1 MRCNAPFRW
10 IETQMVSVSPDE
22 EIDLPVPSRPRLSRR
37 DFTQLVVLIVAVQ
50 LIILTVAG
58 SSVLSLFLLAALEGG
73 CYVLIYKYGGT
84 DINAGIVLAIGLA
97 HLIIASFIKIA
108 LLQSLDENLI
118 VPATTE
124 WVTLVYFTCLMLAFL
139 VARKLP
145 VSRARSHGDPNL
157 RTLEWLIIMS
167 SVLMILP
174 LFSNPTDD
182 TIGDSPAN
190 FLAVLSRGFPL
201 VAMVSAV
208 MHAL

>member
-1 MRCNAPFRW
+1 
-10 IETQMVSVSPDE
+10 MVSVSPDE
-22 EIDLPVPSRPRLSRR
+22 IDLSVPSRPRLSRR
-37 DFTQLVVLIVAVQ
+37 DFTQLVIFIIAVQ
-50 LIILTVAG
+50 LVILAVAG
-58 SSVLSLFLLAALEGG
+58 SSMLSLFLLAALEGG
-73 CYVLIYKYGGT
+73 CYAVIYKYGST

-118 VPATTE
+118 VPTTTE
-124 WVTLVYFTCLMLAFL
+124 FVTLVYFVCLALAFL

-145 VSRARSHGDPNL
+145 VSRRRNHGDPNL

-182 TIGDSPAN
+182 AAGESPAN
-190 FLAVLSRGFPL
+190 FLAVL
-201 VAMVSAV
+201 
-208 MHAL
+208 